1 MNSVF
6 SKAISLLFLT
16 LFSSEA
22 LAQHSID
29 VEKKAQTGEWLE
41 ALTIYKQMPTR
52 KITATTALAAAKSAW
67 ALGLV
72 DDAKNEYDKAL
83 ALDASAQ
90 TLSDEARARIYFSRG
105 IIEFQEGNY
114 QGSIVFAEKADQL
127 ISEDGPLKS
136 EIAQLWGEAL
146 YKSNKPQLALRKLE
160 WATQNVSSEN
170 AGDLHYNIASAAM
183 SIGQLDKAEEHLTL
197 IPIHHPKSAL
207 AIKALASIAL
217 ENKKYREVIFWLT
230 KGRTEYPD
238 TFLDSWVDYAL
249 TRSYAANGDSEKVV
263 ETVERAS
270 SVYPPSDGWL
280 ILLQSAA
287 EQARWESDT
296 AMMAQ
301 MNKKSQVESMG
312 VRRGK

>member
-1 MNSVF
+1 MKSVF
-6 SKAISLLFLT
+6 SKAISLIFLT
-16 LFSSEA
+16 LLSSEA
-22 LAQHSID
+22 LAQHSIE
-29 VEKKAQTGEWLE
+29 VEKKAQSGEWLE
-41 ALTIYKQMPTR
+41 ALTIYRQMPSR
-52 KITATTALAAAKSAW
+52 KVTSTAALAAAKSAW

-72 DDAKNEYDKAL
+72 DDAKKEYDKAL
-83 ALDASAQ
+83 ALDATAQ
-90 TLSDEARARIYFSRG
+90 ALSDDARARIYFSRG

-114 QGSIVFAEKADQL
+114 QASIVFAEKADGL
-127 ISEDGPLKS
+127 VIEEGPLKS

-146 YKSNKPQLALRKLE
+146 YKSNKPQIALRKLE
-160 WATQNVSSEN
+160 WALQHVSADN

-197 IPIHHPKSAL
+197 IPINHSKSGL

-249 TRSYAANGDSEKVV
+249 TRSYAATGDSQKVV
-263 ETVERAS
+263 ETSEKAS
-270 SVYPPSDGWL
+270 SIYPPSDGWL

-287 EQARWESDT
+287 EQARWESDA
-296 AMMAQ
+296 AMMAR
-301 MNKKSQVESMG
+301 MNQKSQGRSVEVG
-312 VRRGK
+312 RGK